1 MTDVPDPA
9 RFQSSFLCGAFPNPF
24 PMNILLRKISI
35 VGAVVLLALGVLGMR
50 KLGQQGEPEPAAV
63 ADHVKLVKTYAVTVG
78 NQPVNERLTGKVTAA
93 RRVMLV
99 AEASGQLQS
108 GSKEIKEGMSFS
120 EGEHLF
126 RIDDA
131 EVRMALL
138 AQRSQFSTLLTQLLP
153 DLTLDHPASV
163 SRWTA
168 YLAKVNDKE
177 PLPELPAVD
186 DEKERRFLT
195 SRGVFNL
202 FYSIR
207 SAEARLSKFG
217 FRAPFSGTVSKG
229 NVVPGSH
236 VLAGQQLGEFIDA
249 SAFEFE
255 TTVSAALAARVKIG
269 TPIRVFHANDTLTA
283 RVVRISDR
291 VDERTQNVVLFA
303 SLAGKGLRDGEYLSG
318 SIRLPAVEDAALL
331 HARHLVHGAQVFVV
345 RADSVLTLLPVQL
358 VFRDGDRVVCTG
370 LEEGTRILDNP
381 FPEAHEGMRVVPAK

>member
-1 MTDVPDPA
+1 
-9 RFQSSFLCGAFPNPF
+9 
-24 PMNILLRKISI
+24 MNILVRKSSI
-35 VGAVVLLALGVLGMR
+35 LGAVLLIILGVVGMKR
-50 KLGQQGEPEPAAV
+50 LGQQGEPEPEAKT
-63 ADHVKLVKTYAVTVG
+63 DHVKVVNVFQVLSG
-78 NQPVNERLTGKVTAA
+78 QQPVNERLTGRVNAA

-99 AEASGQLQS
+99 AEATGQLQT
-108 GSKEIKEGMSFS
+108 GGKELKEGVTFAA
-120 EGEHLF
+120 GEHLF

-131 EVRMALL
+131 EVRMALV

-163 SRWTA
+163 KRWTA
-168 YLAKVNDKE
+168 YLAKVNE
-177 PLPELPAVD
+177 QETLPDLPAVE
-186 DEKERRFLT
+186 DEKEKRFLT

-217 FRAPFSGTVSKG
+217 FRAPFAGTISKG
-229 NVVPGSH
+229 SVVPGSH

-255 TTVSAALAARVKIG
+255 TTVSAALAARVKVG
-269 TPIRVFHANDTLTA
+269 TPISIFHGSDTLTA

-318 SIRLPAVEDAALL
+318 SIRLPAVDDAALL

-345 RADSVLTLLPVQL
+345 QADSVLALRPVQL

>member
-1 MTDVPDPA
+1 
-9 RFQSSFLCGAFPNPF
+9 
-24 PMNILLRKISI
+24 MNILLRKISI
-35 VGAVVLLALGVLGMR
+35 VGAVALLALGVVGMK

-63 ADHVKLVKTYAVTVG
+63 ADHVKLVQVYEVTVG
-78 NQPVNERLTGKVTAA
+78 DQPVNERLTGRVSAA

-99 AEASGQLQS
+99 AEASGQLQA
-108 GSKEIKEGMSFS
+108 GSKEIKEGVTFTA
-120 EGEHLF
+120 GEHLF

-131 EVRMALL
+131 EVRMALV

-153 DLTLDHPASV
+153 DLALDHPASV
-163 SRWTA
+163 ARWTS
-168 YLAKVNDKE
+168 YLAKVNE
-177 PLPELPAVD
+177 NQPLPEIPAVE

-217 FRAPFSGTVSKG
+217 FRAPFAGTVSKG
-229 NVVPGSH
+229 SVVPGSH

-255 TTVSAALAARVKIG
+255 TTVSAALAARIKVG

-291 VDERTQNVVLFA
+291 VDDRTQNVVLFA
-303 SLAGKGLRDGEYLSG
+303 SLSGKGLRDGAYLTG
-318 SIRLPAVEDAALL
+318 SINMSPVSDAALL
-331 HARHLVHGAQVFVV
+331 HARHLVFGSQVFVV
-345 RADSVLTLLPVQL
+345 GNDSLLSLLPVQL

-370 LEEGTRILDNP
+370 LAAGTRILDNP
-381 FPEAHEGMRVVPAK
+381 FPEAHAGMRVVPPK